1 MQEKYENDFYEEVGD
16 ILSPFRK
23 QYGGALIGKN
33 GADPFE
39 KDPDSIQGD
48 HDEKLRDKQSNNLNL

>member
-1 MQEKYENDFYEEVGD
+1 MEEKYDNDFYEEVGD
-16 ILSPFRK
+16 ILAPFRK
-23 QYGGALIGKN
+23 KYGGALIGKN

-48 HDEKLRDKQSNNLNL
+48 HDEKLRTKQSNNLNL